1 MSSPVIDPILKDLME
16 SASTGEAVKMFLQSE
31 LGRSITNRAVE
42 EIDEAMAELVEA
54 DADNRALISSI
65 QNRIKVPSR
74 AISWLTDAMAEGDN
88 AMMRLNV
95 ES

>member
-74 AISWLTDAMAEGDN
+74 AISWLTDAIAEGDN
-88 AMMRLNV
+88 AMMRLNE

>member
-1 MSSPVIDPILKDLME
+1 MSNPIVDPVIKDLME

-31 LGRSITNRAVE
+31 LGRNITNRAVQ

-54 DADNRALISSI
+54 DADNRALIASI
-65 QNRIKVPSR
+65 QNRIKVPSM
-74 AISWLTDAMAEGDN
+74 AISWLTDAIAEGDN
-88 AMMRLNV
+88 AMVRLHE

>member
-65 QNRIKVPSR
+65 QNRIKIPSR
-74 AISWLTDAMAEGDN
+74 AISWLTDAIAEGDN
-88 AMMRLNV
+88 AMMRLNE